1 MISVRLSGLR
11 SPLNMEAT
19 KNIFYFFSS
28 SLFKQARNL
37 LTFCGGS
44 VDLLIRTIRSIFT
57 PPFHFSLFV
66 DQCFSL
72 GIRSCSLV
80 FITALST
87 GFVMSLQFGYGLERF
102 GGKLYVPKIVGMSI
116 MRELGPVLTC
126 LMLAGRV
133 GSGIAAEVGSMN
145 VTQQIDAIRALG
157 TDPIKRIVIP
167 RVLAMLIMA
176 PLLTVFADLVGICGG
191 LIISLTELN
200 INANFYF
207 YEGLAS
213 LRLTDFTLGVTKTF
227 LFGLLISV
235 TGCYYGL
242 NTSGGTQG
250 VGRATNHAVVTSS
263 VLIVIFD
270 FILTK
275 MFWIFEKT

>member
-1 MISVRLSGLR
+1 
-11 SPLNMEAT
+11 MEAT
-19 KNIFYFFSS
+19 KQIFQFFLIRS
-28 SLFKQARNL
+28 FKQARHL
-37 LTFCGGS
+37 LSFCGGS
-44 VDLLIRTIRSIFT
+44 VSLLLRTLRSAFT
-57 PPFHFSLFV
+57 PPFHFSLLV

-72 GIRSCSLV
+72 GIRSSFLV

-176 PLLTVFADLVGICGG
+176 PILTVFADLVGILGG
-191 LIISLTELN
+191 LIIALTELN
-200 INANFYF
+200 ISASFYI
-207 YEGLAS
+207 YEGLTS
-213 LRLTDFTLGVTKTF
+213 LKLADFTLGISKTF
-227 LFGLLISV
+227 LFGLLISL

-242 NTSGGTQG
+242 NTTGGTQG

-275 MFWIFEKT
+275 LFWIFEKT

>member
-1 MISVRLSGLR
+1 MK
-11 SPLNMEAT
+11 AT
-19 KNIFYFFSS
+19 RQVFLFI
-28 SLFKQARNL
+28 LDRIFKQARHL
-37 LTFCGGS
+37 LNFFGGS
-44 VDLLIRTIRSIFT
+44 VALTLSVIRSALT

-66 DQCFSL
+66 DQCFTL
-72 GIRSCSLV
+72 GVRSSFLV

-167 RVLAMLIMA
+167 RVLAMLVMA
-176 PLLTVFADLVGICGG
+176 PLLTVFADLVGIVGG

-200 INANFYF
+200 INADFYF

-213 LRLTDFTLGVTKTF
+213 LKLTDFTLGVSKTF
-227 LFGLLISV
+227 LFGLLISL

-242 NTSGGTQG
+242 NTTGGTQG
-250 VGRATNHAVVTSS
+250 VGRSTNHAVVTSS

-275 MFWIFEKT
+275 LFWIFEKT